1 MKPTLDDI
9 LNGIPEQS
17 GNGGKPLSPT
27 KKADARSET
36 QLDKISASAKRL
48 LTEEAEQRADKIARL
63 RAARRALGR
72 DDNT

>member
-9 LNGIPEQS
+9 LSGVPEQS

-27 KKADARSET
+27 KTAETRSET

-48 LTEEAEQRADKIARL
+48 LTEEAEERADKIARL
-63 RAARRALGR
+63 RAARHALGR
-72 DDNT
+72 VNNT